1 MLACAMLC
9 YAVLWHAMLC
19 HASYAEEPEGAPR
32 NRQGHAEEPVKDAA
46 KEPELRGTGQG
57 TRGIGLGIPGPF
69 HQSLCT
75 EEVGTPKASLIGEK

>member
-1 MLACAMLC
+1 MLCYAMLACAMLC

-57 TRGIGLGIPGPF
+57 TRGIGLGARVHSTNPF
-69 HQSLCT
+69 AQ
-75 EEVGTPKASLIGEK
+75 KK